1 MLICLCWWTPIRA
14 EKVYV
19 EERGEPVREIE
30 NAVLYTFV
38 WTRHYSLC
46 LWKVFLS
53 GGWTVESWEHNVI
66 IIGRHTLK
74 YACNF
79 VFVPLFLNS
88 CNHLSR
94 CHWTMGK
101 GVGLEKITSLP
112 QGRGGGICSR
122 FQVAGM
128 AEGCFWVWHFQ
139 FWDFFRLWKFGN
151 SFFGWLDSW
160 WCLHIVAAKHKH
172 LISNLLFVLY
182 NLMLSG
188 KL

>member
-66 IIGRHTLK
+66 IMGRHTLK

-112 QGRGGGICSR
+112 QGRGGDLLQVSSR
-122 FQVAGM
+122 GDGWRMFLGLTFSIL
-128 AEGCFWVWHFQ
+128 G
-139 FWDFFRLWKFGN
+139 FFLGYENLAILFLGGLIHGGVCI
-151 SFFGWLDSW
+151 SWLQNTN
-160 WCLHIVAAKHKH
+160 I
-172 LISNLLFVLY
+172 
-182 NLMLSG
+182 
-188 KL
+188 

>member
-66 IIGRHTLK
+66 IMGRHTLK

-94 CHWTMGK
+94 CHWKKGK

-112 QGRGGGICSR
+112 QGRGGGFAPGFKSR
-122 FQVAGM
+122 GWLKDVFGFDIFNS
-128 AEGCFWVWHFQ
+128 GI
-139 FWDFFRLWKFGN
+139 FFRLRKFGN
-151 SFFGWLDSW
+151 SFFGWLDFMVVSTYRG
-160 WCLHIVAAKHKH
+160 CKTQTF
-172 LISNLLFVLY
+172 NF
-182 NLMLSG
+182 
-188 KL
+188 